1 MSQMKKSSILKS
13 FTTIDCVK
21 VSLPYTNEIYL
32 ELLNEFWIIHLFY
45 HRNKNQHRVAKWWSF
60 LDILHRHLRK
70 ILLLMEDI
78 NEIIKFRRLST
89 IKFNSNKKSFI
100 KINEF
105 PSMKN
110 KKIIKRITQNRKK
123 IKIEKNLLFHNKLN
137 DNQAISLINKK
148 LSLLIKQ
155 SKYLFK
161 KIIPNSYWIFM
172 GVVELGQFTNI
183 GFVLIGFISKLYN
196 LLSKIDGIDINIKF
210 QKIINN
216 STNNIKMNQQQQLI
230 KENDDDLGEVIELN
244 DVESVENSIKE
255 YLKEEEEEE
264 ESTEKEKKEEEK
276 DEDIINAPLK
286 KKSKSN
292 NIMDDLFGSA
302 KSLKKEKVKDG
313 KDLKKKKKKKSNNAI
328 DDIFGF

>member
-1 MSQMKKSSILKS
+1 
-13 FTTIDCVK
+13 
-21 VSLPYTNEIYL
+21 
-32 ELLNEFWIIHLFY
+32 
-45 HRNKNQHRVAKWWSF
+45 
-60 LDILHRHLRK
+60 
-70 ILLLMEDI
+70 MEDI

-110 KKIIKRITQNRKK
+110 KKIIKRITQNKKK

-183 GFVLIGFISKLYN
+183 GFVLIGFISRLYN

-255 YLKEEEEEE
+255 YLKEEEEEEEE